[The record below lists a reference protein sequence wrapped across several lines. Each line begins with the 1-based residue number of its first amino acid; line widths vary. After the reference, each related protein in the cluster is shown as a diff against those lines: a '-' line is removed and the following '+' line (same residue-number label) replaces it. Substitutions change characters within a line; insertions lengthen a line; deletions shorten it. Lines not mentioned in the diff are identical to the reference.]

1 MEETQIS
8 VKEKQHRTSKE
19 AENFRV
25 TEGSLA
31 SLKMTFAISRRG
43 PSGCSSLTHWVW
55 RLNRLRAGTI
65 SCAKQWALHL
75 RGRLGE
81 LNLRKTFY

>member
-8 VKEKQHRTSKE
+8 VKEKQQRTSKE

-43 PSGCSSLTHWVW
+43 QLDTVLSLT
-55 RLNRLRAGTI
+55 GF
-65 SCAKQWALHL
+65 
-75 RGRLGE
+75 GD
-81 LNLRKTFY
+81 